1 QNNSLFLSGLYKKSP
16 QEAVLFSTA
25 IYNAPN
31 IFSFKT
37 LPVGLSA
44 NPPSPLSRRVDGIVF
59 PIRYIAPMTSSQ
71 VILLVTPSNAMS
83 AETIANDEPPAF
95 RFTHGTS
102 TSPATGSQTRPSI
115 FFNVIAKAS
124 ADCCGVPPAIS
135 TIAAEAIAPAEP
147 TSA

>member
-1 QNNSLFLSGLYKKSP
+1 KKSP
-16 QEAVLFSTA
+16 HEAVLFSNA
-25 IYNAPN
+25 LYNVPN
-31 IFSFKT
+31 IFSFKD
-37 LPVGLSA
+37 LPVGVSA
-44 NPPSPLSRRVDGIVF
+44 YPPSAVSRSVAGIVF

-71 VILLVTPSNAMS
+71 GILLVTPASAMS
-83 AETIANDEPPAF
+83 AETIATDDTPAF
-95 RFTHGTS
+95 RFTNGAS

-135 TIAAEAIAPAEP
+135 TIAADAIAPADP